1 MCGKYCT
8 ERIRFTIYRFGS
20 FCIGR
25 QLPYMFVCLFLIV
38 VVSLIFEGV
47 AGSY

>member
-8 ERIRFTIYRFGS
+8 ERIRFTIGS
-20 FCIGR
+20 AHFVLEGSCHIC
-25 QLPYMFVCLFLIV
+25 LFVCFLLLLFF
-38 VVSLIFEGV
+38 LIFEGV